1 MASVRV
7 TTTDGRTVTIN
18 SEEVA
23 RILEQSSYRE
33 IWLGP
38 GNIASTGTTVLSV
51 KNTMS
56 TLLSS
61 FGLASVTDFNTN
73 RTFAVNSA
81 FVSRVID
88 ETGSYRTI
96 WFGPGSIPGVASS
109 MLSVKETA
117 TVLQTRLSFP
127 KVTDYNN
134 SRINLMNP
142 LYVSRVVNS
151 GAWREIWT
159 GTGNVEGVAASRTAV
174 RETVAQLKQ
183 LGIG

>member
-1 MASVRV
+1 MASVKV
-7 TTTDGRTVTIN
+7 TTTDGRTVTVN

-38 GNIASTGTTVLSV
+38 GNIASAETTVLSV
-51 KNTMS
+51 RNTMS
-56 TLLSS
+56 VLLSS
-61 FGLASVTDFNTN
+61 FGLASVTDFNTS
-73 RTFAVNSA
+73 RIFAVNSA
-81 FVSRVID
+81 FVSRVLD
-88 ETGSYRTI
+88 ETGSYRNI
-96 WFGPGSIPGVASS
+96 WFGPGSIPGVTSS

-117 TVLQTRLSFP
+117 TVLQTRLGFP
-127 KVTDYNN
+127 KVTGYNN
-134 SRINLMNP
+134 GRAELVNP

-174 RETVAQLKQ
+174 KETVAQLQQ